1 MFSGY
6 GFGFQRVDVFSRL
19 LEECQE
25 VLDVK
30 NPDSLTWEE
39 RRSQRLASEDVAF
52 DSDHYLCDLFEAE
65 NVEFMWKA
73 KSRWNKG
80 LFELLM
86 KIIINPKCIFGRVV
100 YFNCV
105 LIKKLDN
112 PTYFVIFCKS
122 KKDKDNGFK

>member
-1 MFSGY
+1 MFLGY
-6 GFGFQRVDVFSRL
+6 GFGFKRVDVFSRL
-19 LEECQE
+19 LKECQE

-39 RRSQRLASEDVAF
+39 RRSQRLASEDAAF

-80 LFELLM
+80 SFELFM
-86 KIIINPKCIFGRVV
+86 KETIRSQMCFLKVTKNHLTSHFWP
-100 YFNCV
+100 
-105 LIKKLDN
+105 
-112 PTYFVIFCKS
+112 
-122 KKDKDNGFK
+122 